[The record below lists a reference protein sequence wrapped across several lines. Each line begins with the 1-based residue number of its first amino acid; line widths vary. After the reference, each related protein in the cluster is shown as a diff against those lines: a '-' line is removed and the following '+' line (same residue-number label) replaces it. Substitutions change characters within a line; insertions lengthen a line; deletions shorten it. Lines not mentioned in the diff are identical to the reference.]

1 MSLVTNWG
9 YTLTDATS
17 LSDMLTASEFD
28 AFTASRYTGDARITP
43 TIQAASDAIRNYC
56 GWHLYPSLA
65 CSWAGYLG
73 GVSQNVFTN
82 CTRRGLEY
90 LIQLPARYVTGI
102 TSVSIAGTEIDN
114 SCYVFETSGV
124 LRIHKADFYNHG
136 DYDRIEVKYTAG
148 VPEGLM
154 NGIKELVANR
164 TTHALASSYGITSES
179 TGGVSV
185 TYSAAWTGSS
195 RASALTDDSKEL
207 LAPFRLQGVF

>member
-9 YTLTDATS
+9 YTLTEATALTDM
-17 LSDMLTASEFD
+17 LSDTEFD
-28 AFTASRYTGDARITP
+28 AFTASRYTGDARIAP
-43 TIQAASDAIRNYC
+43 TIKAASDAIRNYC

-65 CSWAGYLG
+65 CSWSGYLG
-73 GVSQNVFTN
+73 GVSQNVSAN
-82 CTRRGLEY
+82 STRRGLEY
-90 LIQLPARYVTGI
+90 LIQLPARFISGI
-102 TSVSIAGTEIDN
+102 TSVSIAGTEIDS
-114 SCYVFETSGV
+114 SCYVFERNGL
-124 LRIHKADFYNHG
+124 LRIYKADFYNYA
-136 DYDRIEVKYTAG
+136 DYDTIEVVYTAG
-148 VPEGLM
+148 VPDGLM
-154 NGIKELVANR
+154 DGIKELVANR